1 MGALTF
7 QISVDRYGEVAHT
20 VKQISTSYFADLP
33 ERAKDVGVHPVSAW
47 HNQLPNST
55 LFGRILLAHLS
66 N

>member
-20 VKQISTSYFADLP
+20 VEQISTSYFADLL
-33 ERAKDVGVHPVSAW
+33 ERARDVSIHLVSAW

-55 LFGRILLAHLS
+55 LFGRILLTHLS